1 MVSVTPVIYILHGD
15 DEFTITQQIA
25 ELKSKIDPPSAAELN
40 TTVLDGRTFTLNAL
54 VNASNSM
61 PFLANRRLV
70 ILNSLWGIINAEVS
84 KQKFLEILIAVPPTT
99 ALVLTFDES
108 LTKREMRK
116 RNQTHWLE
124 KWANEAGSRVFIR
137 EYLIPQGAF
146 LVDWIQHRAEEL
158 GGQMDPMAAMRLA
171 DWIGDDIRLADQ
183 EIRKLLEYVNHARS
197 VTVADVE
204 NVSLD
209 VREGDIFKLVDSLG
223 SRRSQEAL
231 EVFHRLQE
239 DQDNQA
245 IFGMVVRQFRLII
258 QAREIL
264 DQGGGEAELINRL
277 GLSPFVARKVIS
289 QSRNFSTAAVKRI
302 YHQLLEI
309 DIAQKTSEMDLGLN
323 LDLFTVELTQPS
335 SPSPG

>member
-1 MVSVTPVIYILHGD
+1 MVTETPVIYILHGD
-15 DEFTITQQIA
+15 DEFTIAQQIA
-25 ELKSKIDPPSAAELN
+25 ELKNKISPSSSAELN
-40 TTVLDGRTFTLNAL
+40 TTVLDSRTFSINAMM
-54 VNASNSM
+54 NACNSM

-70 ILNSLWGIINAEVS
+70 ILNSPWGIINSEATR
-84 KQKFLEILIAVPPTT
+84 QKFMDVLVNVPPTT

-116 RNQTHWLE
+116 RHQVHWLE
-124 KWANEAGSRVFIR
+124 KWADEAGSKVYIR

-146 LVDWIQHRAEEL
+146 LVDWIQQRAEEL
-158 GGQMDPMAAMRLA
+158 GGQMEPVAAMRLA

-183 EIRKLLEYVNHARS
+183 EIKKLLEYVNQARTI
-197 VTVADVE
+197 TVADVE

-223 SRRSQEAL
+223 GRRSQEAL
-231 EVFHRLQE
+231 EVFHRLLE
-239 DQDNQA
+239 DQDDQA

-277 GLSPFVARKVIS
+277 SLSPFVARKVIS
-289 QSRNFSTAAVKRI
+289 QARNFSTDAVKRI

-309 DIAQKTSEMDLGLN
+309 DIAQKTSEMDLSLN
-323 LDLFTVELTQPS
+323 LDLFTVELTQLS
-335 SPSPG
+335 SHSRG